1 MVALPNR
8 SFSLS
13 REAQYFDLA
22 PFQALELVLE
32 VSNVL
37 HLLVACDREPA
48 KEENAN
54 IEEPTRLRLSLPQQL
69 TSVTPQRPNT
79 AAAATASPS
88 DAANVLNN
96 DPKSQ
101 NTDKTSTMH

>member
-1 MVALPNR
+1 MVTLPNR

-13 REAQYFDLA
+13 REAQDFDLA

-37 HLLVACDREPA
+37 CLVVACDRERA
-48 KEENAN
+48 REENAN

-69 TSVTPQRPNT
+69 TPVTPQRQST

-88 DAANVLNN
+88 DFA
-96 DPKSQ
+96 
-101 NTDKTSTMH
+101 TS

>member
-1 MVALPNR
+1 MLILIR

-13 REAQYFDLA
+13 REAQDFDVA

-37 HLLVACDREPA
+37 RLVVACDRERSR
-48 KEENAN
+48 EENAN
-54 IEEPTRLRLSLPQQL
+54 IEESKRLRFSLPQQL
-69 TSVTPQRPNT
+69 TSVTPQRQSI

-88 DAANVLNN
+88 DAA
-96 DPKSQ
+96 
-101 NTDKTSTMH
+101 TS

>member
-1 MVALPNR
+1 MVTLPNK

-13 REAQYFDLA
+13 REAQDFDLV

-32 VSNVL
+32 VSSVL
-37 HLLVACDREPA
+37 RLVVACDRERA
-48 KEENAN
+48 REENAN

-69 TSVTPQRPNT
+69 TSVTPQRQST

-88 DAANVLNN
+88 DAA
-96 DPKSQ
+96 
-101 NTDKTSTMH
+101 TS